1 MSQFFSDFSQK
12 ASLTVSDFLKN
23 DISLDFQMTSKEHTG
38 DFTII
43 VFPFVRFS
51 KLSPEDTSNKIG
63 AVLQSEFKEYIISY
77 NVIKGFLNLELS
89 ESFFLKWFGEIY
101 STKKYGF
108 LQKTDPQKILL
119 EYSSPNT
126 NKPLHLGHI
135 RNNLLGYSVY
145 KILQA
150 NGHKVF
156 TTQIINDRGIHI
168 CKSMVAWKDYG
179 NGETPEST
187 NMKGDTLVGKYYV
200 LFEKKYQEQIKE
212 LLQNGSTE
220 EEAKKNAPI
229 LKKAYQW
236 LQLWEEKDAEIMAIW
251 EKMNKWVYAGFDIT
265 YKKLGVHFDFTDYE
279 SNTYILGKDIIQ
291 KGLKEGVFYQKQD
304 KSIWVDLS
312 DKKMDHK
319 LLLRGDGT
327 SVYISQDLGTAVD
340 RMEKH
345 NANSLIYTVGNEQNY
360 HFKVLFEILKKLNY
374 DWAKNLHHL
383 SYGMVNLPSGKMK
396 SREGTVV
403 DADELIS
410 ELEINAE
417 NISKTLGKLS
427 NISPKK
433 KAKTYEQ
440 IALGALKYYILRVDH
455 DKSILFDP
463 SESIDFNGNT
473 GPFIQYTYV
482 RIRSL
487 LKNEK
492 SQNFKPTFKTSN
504 FNSYEKAIIIQLSQL
519 PNVISKAGEN
529 FSPSVVANFIYDL
542 VKYYNTFYQNCP
554 ILKLEDEL
562 TKDFRLTL
570 SHQVKKTIKYCMA
583 LLGVEMPK
591 KM

>member
-77 NVIKGFLNLELS
+77 NVIKGFLNLEFS

-291 KGLKEGVFYQKQD
+291 KGLKEGVFYQKED